1 MATVERVVSSG
12 WFVLGPEVHAFEEE
26 FAAYCGASHCVG
38 VASGTDA
45 LDLLLRALE
54 VGPRDEVVTAPN
66 AGMYAT
72 TAILA
77 VGAVPVYA
85 DVDPATL
92 TLSPESVGRQITA
105 RTRVVIA
112 THLFGRMADMVG
124 LRALSEQNGLAL
136 VEDCAQSHGASLNG
150 RRAGSWGDGAAF
162 SFYPTKNLGALGEA
176 GAVATSDAALA
187 RRVKNL
193 RQYGWQDKYVV
204 LHRGGRN
211 GRLDELQAAL
221 LRVKLGFLD
230 RWNAQRRAVA
240 KCYSATLK
248 HPDILTPPVDGDDYV
263 AHLYVVR
270 SARRDALRNYL
281 KQHGVST
288 DVHYPLLDYQQPFLK
303 TDYRHVHLPASEQ
316 AVREILTLPCYPE
329 LDLDHVRRGCDIM
342 NRWER

>member
-1 MATVERVVSSG
+1 MPLEKINDLRAHTAPLAEALMATVERVVSSG

-112 THLFGRMADMVG
+112 THLFGTHGGYGRPARP
-124 LRALSEQNGLAL
+124 LRTKTAWPWLRTAPSLTAL
-136 VEDCAQSHGASLNG
+136 H
-150 RRAGSWGDGAAF
+150 
-162 SFYPTKNLGALGEA
+162 
-176 GAVATSDAALA
+176 
-187 RRVKNL
+187 
-193 RQYGWQDKYVV
+193 
-204 LHRGGRN
+204 
-211 GRLDELQAAL
+211 
-221 LRVKLGFLD
+221 
-230 RWNAQRRAVA
+230 
-240 KCYSATLK
+240 
-248 HPDILTPPVDGDDYV
+248 
-263 AHLYVVR
+263 
-270 SARRDALRNYL
+270 
-281 KQHGVST
+281 
-288 DVHYPLLDYQQPFLK
+288 
-303 TDYRHVHLPASEQ
+303 
-316 AVREILTLPCYPE
+316 
-329 LDLDHVRRGCDIM
+329 
-342 NRWER
+342 